1 MHVFKAMQVDLSFL
15 KQTRVT
21 FQNLSK
27 NLSNMSYFVEQMSS
41 LIWPFNM
48 MSFGERI
55 IRMACILFNK
65 LQLV

>member
-27 NLSNMSYFVEQMSS
+27 NLSNMSHFIVFYSTS
-41 LIWPFNM
+41 CN
-48 MSFGERI
+48 
-55 IRMACILFNK
+55 LFNFERCSIS
-65 LQLV
+65 